1 MKTFQNFLTDRK
13 VIEES
18 DVKDYEGQ
26 DVKDY
31 LKSLGDQHGTNYL
44 HNYKAYQKEKN
55 KVTPP
60 PEIPKGWGIGT
71 DEAVSV
77 VSLALKQA
85 CHSME
90 RVNRFGI
97 DDVTV
102 EMTHKQ
108 ETPSGT
114 QIKLNLAGVAAAKDK
129 DHIIVHLKKLMEA
142 AKPAITSKGIKL
154 AEILYNQL
162 QILDEVD
169 ESSQDEPAIGL
180 VHKHQF
186 SVPMVVIAAG
196 VKDKEG

>member
-1 MKTFQNFLTDRK
+1 MKTFQSFLTYRK

-18 DVKDYEGQ
+18 DVKDY
-26 DVKDY
+26 
-31 LKSLGDQHGTNYL
+31 LKGLSKQHGTNYL
-44 HNYKAYQKEKN
+44 HDYKAYRKEKK
-55 KVTPP
+55 KVAPP
-60 PEIPKGWGIGT
+60 PEAPKGWGIGT
-71 DEAVSV
+71 DEAVGV
-77 VSLALKQA
+77 VSQALKQA
-85 CHSME
+85 CQHME

-114 QIKLNLAGVAAAKDK
+114 QLKLNLTGVAAAKDK
-129 DHIIVHLKKLMEA
+129 DHIIVHLKKLIEA
-142 AKPAITSKGIKL
+142 AKPELTSKGIKL
-154 AEILYNQL
+154 AEVLYNQL
-162 QILDEVD
+162 QMEVD

-196 VKDKEG
+196 VKDKED